1 MNKQIF
7 KIPVIDESERTPLIT
22 HLLEIIQYQSDQ
34 IQILRDEIAILK
46 GNKPKPKIKPSG
58 METGKSDAIS

>member
-7 KIPVIDESERTPLIT
+7 KFPVIDESERTPLIT
-22 HLLEIIQYQSDQ
+22 NLLEIIQYQSDQ

-46 GNKPKPKIKPSG
+46 GNKYSGPLRQDINMPSLRG
-58 METGKSDAIS
+58 